1 MGFKTQGSQK
11 LTGAPVIATGVAT
24 TTTTAASLIP
34 ANVDRRTVI
43 INKDGKK
50 SIFLGPDNTVTTAN
64 GFEFSGG
71 KDATIAIDTSAEIF
85 AIVDSGTEDVT
96 FMELIE
102 E

>member
-1 MGFKTQGSQK
+1 MGFKTQGLQK
-11 LTGAPVIATGVAT
+11 LIGAPIIATGVAT
-24 TTTTAASLIP
+24 ATTTAASLIP
-34 ANVDRRTVI
+34 ANEDRRTVI
-43 INKDGKK
+43 INKEGKK
-50 SIFLGPDNTVTTAN
+50 SIFLGPDNTVTKTN

-85 AIVDSGTEDVT
+85 AVADSGSIDVT